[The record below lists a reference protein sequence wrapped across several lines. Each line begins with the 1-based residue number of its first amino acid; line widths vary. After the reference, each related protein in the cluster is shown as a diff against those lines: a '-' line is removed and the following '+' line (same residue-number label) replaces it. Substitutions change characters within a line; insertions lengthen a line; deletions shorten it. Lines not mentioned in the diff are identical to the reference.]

1 MDYNNYEILGLVL
14 AALFMIS
21 GGIATLYKVINSL
34 RQERDHENEKILQES
49 KEYTDFRFK
58 SLEQEL
64 SHQKDK
70 HEGKIAELSE
80 KIEQLREEMRRHHS
94 QLVELLTKMIDKT
107 YKD

>member
-1 MDYNNYEILGLVL
+1 MNYEILGLVL

-21 GGIATLYKVINSL
+21 GGIATLYKMINSL
-34 RQERDHENEKILQES
+34 RSERDRENEKVLKES
-49 KEYTDFRFK
+49 KEYTDNKFHV
-58 SLEQEL
+58 LAQEL
-64 SHQKDK
+64 EHQKDM

-94 QLVELLTKMIDKT
+94 QLVELLTKMIDKN

>member
-1 MDYNNYEILGLVL
+1 MNYEILGLVL

-21 GGIATLYKVINSL
+21 GGIATLYKMINSL
-34 RQERDHENEKILQES
+34 REERDRENEKVLKEA
-49 KEYTDFRFK
+49 KEYTDVKCR

-64 SHQKDK
+64 EHQKDM

-94 QLVELLTKMIDKT
+94 QLVELLTRMIDSSIK
-107 YKD
+107 KD